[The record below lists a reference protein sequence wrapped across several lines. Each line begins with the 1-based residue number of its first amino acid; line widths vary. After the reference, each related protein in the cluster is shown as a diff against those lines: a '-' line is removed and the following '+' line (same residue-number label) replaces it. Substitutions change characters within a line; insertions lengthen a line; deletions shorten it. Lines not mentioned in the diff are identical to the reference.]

1 LHDEQIRLVMLTG
14 DSRTTA
20 AAVARKLGIDDV
32 IAEVLPEE
40 KGKHIKELQDHYG
53 QPVKLKFLGA
63 ADVFAV
69 SEVRPCAV
77 TGAQNDKARTRFRR
91 ASQGPGGRK
100 ESPT

>member
-1 LHDEQIRLVMLTG
+1 VIESQFEST
-14 DSRTTA
+14 

-77 TGAQNDKARTRFRR
+77 TEAQKDKARTRFRR
-91 ASQGPGGRK
+91 VSKVRVGAKKARLSI
-100 ESPT
+100 TNAITAIA